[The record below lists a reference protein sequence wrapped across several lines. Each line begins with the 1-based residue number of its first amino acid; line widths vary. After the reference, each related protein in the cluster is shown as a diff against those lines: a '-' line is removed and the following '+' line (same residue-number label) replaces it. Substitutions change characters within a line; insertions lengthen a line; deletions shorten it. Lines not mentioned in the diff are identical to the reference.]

1 MVMTQN
7 LRSNENGDSGGTGDE
22 EAVVGDESVMDSEVV
37 AMAVDDAS
45 GSKAIDKGV
54 ASCHGNE
61 KKQTYA
67 AAGKG
72 KRELTK

>member
-45 GSKAIDKGV
+45 GSKAVDEGV
-54 ASCHGNE
+54 ARCHGNE

-67 AAGKG
+67 AGKG